1 MSTLILKFKYT
12 INFITMK
19 SLKDWNHLIN
29 LQVYPLVLKIA
40 QLYTK
45 AINMEITD
53 KEYAIIKVLCVV
65 NNGKI
70 FYQVV
75 III

>member
-1 MSTLILKFKYT
+1 MIIYY
-12 INFITMK
+12 MK
-19 SLKDWNHLIN
+19 SLYQVKDWNHLIN

-45 AINMEITD
+45 VINMEITD

-70 FYQVV
+70 F
-75 III
+75 IKS